1 MRRVFIAGLCLAVGC
16 QLRDN
21 AQAQSAMAANAVP
34 QIVPPIGPLLATADP
49 ATGEAYA
56 KKVCV
61 VCHSLNEGGK
71 PIVGP
76 NLYGVVGGPHAHME
90 GFNYS
95 DALRAKQGPWTYDE
109 LFAWLTKP
117 DAYAPGTR
125 MAFPGIKNE
134 KLRLD
139 VIAYLRNVVTQSR
152 AAAGGADRQAV
163 TISARSSA
171 SWSGPPRPARARCVG
186 TRRQNRGEQ
195 RLRRAA
201 TF

>member
-1 MRRVFIAGLCLAVGC
+1 MRRVFIVGLCLAVGC
-16 QLRDN
+16 LLRDN
-21 AQAQSAMAANAVP
+21 AEAQSAMAANAVP

-139 VIAYLRNVVTQSR
+139 VIAYLRTLSHSPEPLPEVQT
-152 AAAGGADRQAV
+152 AK
-163 TISARSSA
+163 
-171 SWSGPPRPARARCVG
+171 P
-186 TRRQNRGEQ
+186 
-195 RLRRAA
+195 
-201 TF
+201 